1 MCKHF
6 KVQNVHV
13 EYPETC
19 KTNAII
25 EEITSNIGSAPKR
38 RKIIDKEKKA
48 NEEKARIEEARSE
61 VETKKIG

>member
-38 RKIIDKEKKA
+38 RKIIEKELRRKRRGLRRRDQK
-48 NEEKARIEEARSE
+48 
-61 VETKKIG
+61 